1 MNFLWQIQVMAKRS
15 EGIYVHLLTHKL
27 NEEGDIENMM
37 WRGQIHKY
45 SGSAAWDVEGVPVV
59 MTGGFN

>member
-1 MNFLWQIQVMAKRS
+1 MAKRS

-27 NEEGDIENMM
+27 NEERDIENMM

-45 SGSAAWDVEGVPVV
+45 SGSADWDVVGVPVV